1 MSLASLM
8 WSGPYSIIRGSRVVL
23 SFTRTPT
30 ETIRSMHS
38 SRCLLEKWV
47 LEKGTLSATST
58 ALLGSGESKFLQPR
72 CFLPSSSFFFLIN
85 IWIRKQ
91 TSLKLNESFHLSL
104 IPTSFLPEMKK
115 GSKCSLVALL
125 QIRYRDGCFAGPCP
139 LQWDS
144 STALQKRAREMQ
156 NIVSTGKKQHN
167 AERQI
172 QVQGLYS
179 VNQLSPHLYQL
190 LRWTTAWL
198 WKAVCH

>member
-47 LEKGTLSATST
+47 LEKGTLSATSA
-58 ALLGSGESKFLQPR
+58 ALLGSGESEFLQPR
-72 CFLPSSSFFFLIN
+72 CFLPSSFFFFLIN

-125 QIRYRDGCFAGPCP
+125 QIRHRDGCFAGPWP

-156 NIVSTGKKQHN
+156 KIVSTGKKQHKV
-167 AERQI
+167 ERQI

-179 VNQLSPHLYQL
+179 ENQLSPHLYQL